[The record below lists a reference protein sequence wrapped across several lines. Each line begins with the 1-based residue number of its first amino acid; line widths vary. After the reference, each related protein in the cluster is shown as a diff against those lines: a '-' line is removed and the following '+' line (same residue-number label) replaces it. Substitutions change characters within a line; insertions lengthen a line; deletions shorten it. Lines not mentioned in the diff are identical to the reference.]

1 MTPLDRAF
9 AAFGEDEVG
18 RRVVY
23 ATLAATPLVVALER
37 PADGDRIEPLVL
49 ETGEGQFA
57 LAFDSE
63 ERLGGFLPRGTD
75 YAVVPGRGLIG
86 MLAGAGLGLGV
97 NLEVAPSALL
107 LSAEDLG
114 WIVAEAAG
122 GEARAVAQV
131 DPGVGDAPGVLVEA
145 LALRAG
151 ELEGMCSGLCP
162 VVDEQGVLVVALDVP
177 AGAKAALLAGMAELA
192 GMLGLAGGIGVVFEV
207 WDGPVHAAVD
217 GPVPEL
223 DFRPVKH
230 EPKPGPGMDPD
241 NPPRL
246 I

>member
-9 AAFGEDEVG
+9 AAFGEDEAG

-49 ETGEGQFA
+49 ETGEGRFA

-114 WIVAEAAG
+114 WIVAEAARG
-122 GEARAVAQV
+122 QVQEVARV
-131 DPGVGDAPGVLVEA
+131 DPGASDGPAVLVEA
-145 LALRAG
+145 LALRAS
-151 ELEGMCSGLCP
+151 ELEGLCSGLCP
-162 VVDEQGVLVVALDVP
+162 VADGKGVAVVALDVP
-177 AGAKAALLAGMAELA
+177 EGAKAALLAGMAELV
-192 GMLGLAGGIGVVFEV
+192 GILGIGGGIGVAFEV
-207 WDGPVHAAVD
+207 WDGPVHAAVG

-223 DFRPVKH
+223 DFRPVAH

>member
-49 ETGEGQFA
+49 ETGEGRFA

-122 GEARAVAQV
+122 GQVQEVARV
-131 DPGVGDAPGVLVEA
+131 DPGAGDTPAVLVEA

-151 ELEGMCSGLCP
+151 ELGGVCSGLCP
-162 VVDEQGVLVVALDVP
+162 VADGKDVAVVALDVP
-177 AGAKAALLAGMAELA
+177 EGAKAAMLAGMAELA
-192 GMLGLAGGIGVVFEV
+192 GSSVLPQGSASSSRSGTGRCTRLWVGRCLNWIS
-207 WDGPVHAAVD
+207 GPLRTSRNR
-217 GPVPEL
+217 GRGWTRTT
-223 DFRPVKH
+223 RP
-230 EPKPGPGMDPD
+230 G
-241 NPPRL
+241 
-246 I
+246 